1 MNNKKIGIV
10 FGEELTRII
19 SSEKGKIYDDFSLV
33 CWNVLTTEIVLYGR
47 DVKNTI
53 GRLDDPLKVVN
64 ILDKFIIQDLE
75 IFKHYVNILVE
86 KFKDEF
92 DGANIVISC
101 PNSDNDFIQ
110 TFFQTLF
117 SEQTNM
123 LSLTFAPRVILS
135 ALGANADIN
144 DEYGVLI
151 LDINQAYAKV
161 ALIVEGK
168 IVNDKE
174 TMYAEKYLDDSLNQ
188 YMKEEHSISV
198 DSDMIE
204 KIKWSLGTIIKLRD
218 ELELSI
224 VGKDIITNERR
235 SVVCD
240 SEEFKKIFIKSFT
253 NYKSLITAVLE
264 NSSTLVRSGVVKNG
278 LYVTGELS
286 GVSGVKDFFEDFF
299 NFPVTISKKRGY
311 SDIEG
316 TIKYL
321 NLIK

>member
-10 FGEELTRII
+10 FGEEFTRII

-33 CWNVLTTEIVLYGR
+33 CWNNLTAEIVLYGR

-64 ILDKFIIQDLE
+64 IFDKYVIQDLE
-75 IFKHYVNILVE
+75 IFKNYVNIFVE
-86 KFKDEF
+86 KFKEEF

-110 TFFQTLF
+110 EFFQNLF
-117 SEQTNM
+117 NEHSNIN
-123 LSLTFAPRVILS
+123 SLIFAPRVILS

-151 LDINQAYAKV
+151 LNINQAYAKV

-168 IVNDKE
+168 IVNEKE
-174 TMYAEKYLDDSLNQ
+174 TIYAEKHLHDSLNQ
-188 YMKEEHSISV
+188 FIEEEYSISV

-235 SVVCD
+235 TVVCV
-240 SEEFKKIFIKSFT
+240 SEEFKKIFIKCFT
-253 NYKSLITAVLE
+253 NYKSLITTVLE
-264 NSSTLVRSGVVKNG
+264 NSSTLIRSGVIKNG
-278 LYVTGELS
+278 LYVSGELA
-286 GVSGVKDFFEDFF
+286 GISGVKDFFEDFF

>member
-1 MNNKKIGIV
+1 MSNKKIGIV
-10 FGEELTRII
+10 FGEEFTRII

-64 ILDKFIIQDLE
+64 ILDKYVIQDLE
-75 IFKHYVNILVE
+75 IFKSYVNVLIE

-92 DGANIVISC
+92 NEADIVIAC

-110 TFFQTLF
+110 EFFKTIFNDLAKI
-117 SEQTNM
+117 N
-123 LSLTFAPRVILS
+123 SLTFAPRIVLS

-151 LDINQAYAKV
+151 LDIHQAYAKV
-161 ALIVEGK
+161 ALIVEGEIIK
-168 IVNDKE
+168 EKE
-174 TMYAEKYLDDSLNQ
+174 TIYAEKYLDEALNQ
-188 YMKEEHSISV
+188 FIKEEYSISV

-235 SVVCD
+235 SVVCV

-253 NYKSLITAVLE
+253 NYKSLIISVLE
-264 NSSTLVRSGVVKNG
+264 NSSALVRSGVVKNG
-278 LYVTGELS
+278 IYVTGELS
-286 GVSGVKDFFEDFF
+286 GISGVKDFFEDFF

-316 TIKYL
+316 SIKFL
-321 NLIK
+321 NFKK

>member
-1 MNNKKIGIV
+1 MSNKKIGIV
-10 FGEELTRII
+10 FGEEFTRII
-19 SSEKGKIYDDFSLV
+19 SSDKGKIYDDFSLV

-64 ILDKFIIQDLE
+64 ILDKYVIQNLE
-75 IFKHYVNILVE
+75 IFKHYATILVE
-86 KFKDEF
+86 RFKEEF
-92 DGANIVISC
+92 DGAKIVISC

-110 TFFQTLF
+110 EFFKNLF
-117 SEQTNM
+117 NENTNFT
-123 LSLTFAPRVILS
+123 SITFAPRIILS
-135 ALGANADIN
+135 ALGANADIK

-168 IVNDKE
+168 IINEKE
-174 TMYAEKYLDDSLNQ
+174 TIYAEKFLDESLNQ
-188 YMKEEHSISV
+188 FIKEEYSISV

-235 SVVCD
+235 SVVCV

-253 NYKSLITAVLE
+253 NYKSLITSVLE
-264 NSSTLVRSGVVKNG
+264 NSSAIIRSGVVKNG
-278 LYVTGELS
+278 LYVTGELA
-286 GVSGVKDFFEDFF
+286 GISGVKDFFEDFF

-316 TIKYL
+316 TLKLL
-321 NLIK
+321 NLKN